1 MYTFFPPARNFKKA
15 TVKYVCNWN
24 GMSGFPQT
32 MYDIKTRAA
41 YCLLLWV
48 LLLSHQEPAGGDQ
61 LDPGSE
67 KHNFI
72 LYCATNQQ

>member
-1 MYTFFPPARNFKKA
+1 
-15 TVKYVCNWN
+15 
-24 GMSGFPQT
+24 

-72 LYCATNQQ
+72 LYCATNQQQGNININIYHTFKLQFEIQKKNKQHKW

>member
-1 MYTFFPPARNFKKA
+1 
-15 TVKYVCNWN
+15 
-24 GMSGFPQT
+24 MS
-32 MYDIKTRAA
+32 A

-72 LYCATNQQ
+72 LYCATNQQQGNINIYHTFKL